1 MNNSDSDIGVA
12 VSLTFVFVCFAAL
25 VFCLGFVF
33 GNTSGEVKGEKNTAI
48 ITVQA
53 LNKIKQ
59 QIPKGTKISNPFTQ
73 EQLDTLG
80 YDAQDILK
88 LSDFN

>member
-1 MNNSDSDIGVA
+1 MNNSDSDIGY
-12 VSLTFVFVCFAAL
+12 LTIIATLCVGL
-25 VFCLGFVF
+25 VFAFGLGHE
-33 GNTSGEVKGEKNTAI
+33 SGVVKGEKNTAI

-59 QIPKGTKISNPFTQ
+59 ELPKGTKISNPFTQ

>member
-1 MNNSDSDIGVA
+1 MNNSNSDIGVGVYIA
-12 VSLTFVFVCFAAL
+12 SVCIFVLGLAFYFGFA
-25 VFCLGFVF
+25 LGH
-33 GNTSGEVKGEKNTAI
+33 NSGEVKGEKNTAI

-80 YDAQDILK
+80 YDAQNILK

>member
-1 MNNSDSDIGVA
+1 MNNSDSDINAA
-12 VSLTFVFVCFAAL
+12 VCVTFAFVFPAAL
-25 VFCLGFVF
+25 VFWLGFAF
-33 GNTSGEVKGEKNTAI
+33 GNTSGELEGEKNTAI

>member
-1 MNNSDSDIGVA
+1 MNNSDSDINAAVCVTFISVA
-12 VSLTFVFVCFAAL
+12 FAPL
-25 VFCLGFVF
+25 FFGLGFVF

>member
-1 MNNSDSDIGVA
+1 MNNSDSDIGYLA
-12 VSLTFVFVCFAAL
+12 LVSAFGVGLVFVSAF
-25 VFCLGFVF
+25 GF
-33 GNTSGEVKGEKNTAI
+33 GYNSGEVEGEKNTAI

-80 YDAQDILK
+80 YDAQNILK
-88 LSDFN
+88 LYDFN